1 MPKFRD
7 RQLHAF
13 VALLVAMVAS
23 LMVFPLLL
31 PEGTHRSAG
40 RFMMFAILLLAL
52 WAAGIRPRTVLLL
65 VPVLIAYF
73 VFKLDAPTSF
83 LVVGIRAVFFGYA
96 TVAVVMHTLRAEKVT
111 GDTIAGAACAYVL
124 TGVTFAQVYEV
135 LEILKPGSFE
145 IPTSWLLHPSG
156 DPAFAFQYF
165 SFTTLTTVGYGDI
178 HPMNVR
184 AGGLAVGEAVIGQ
197 LYVAIMIARLVSLQL
212 IQRT

>member
-1 MPKFRD
+1 VPKFRD

-111 GDTIAGAACAYVL
+111 GDTIAGAACARSGCAAAKPASGESPSAAP
-124 TGVTFAQVYEV
+124 TPRWQNGV
-135 LEILKPGSFE
+135 K
-145 IPTSWLLHPSG
+145 
-156 DPAFAFQYF
+156 
-165 SFTTLTTVGYGDI
+165 
-178 HPMNVR
+178 
-184 AGGLAVGEAVIGQ
+184 
-197 LYVAIMIARLVSLQL
+197 RL
-212 IQRT
+212 R